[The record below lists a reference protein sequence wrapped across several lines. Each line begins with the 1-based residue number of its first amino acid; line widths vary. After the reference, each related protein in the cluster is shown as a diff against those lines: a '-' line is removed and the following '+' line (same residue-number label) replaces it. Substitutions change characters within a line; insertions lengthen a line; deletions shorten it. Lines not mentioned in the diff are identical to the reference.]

1 MYGEES
7 LSVCLLWEIRIIAQ
21 LNWKGTQAQHLH
33 FINGE
38 TEAQKGGMIY
48 PKVNRDARPQLKQ
61 EYRSAH
67 SQVQLF
73 LFPTLLLV
81 SPSARDLQA
90 RSWGF
95 VPSPPW
101 VTQLFCQKVCKR
113 PPWNLQDCSLV
124 WATWRVSFSII
135 LLDVRFYLSL

>member
-1 MYGEES
+1 MYREEPVC
-7 LSVCLLWEIRIIAQ
+7 LSVCLLREIRIIAQ

-38 TEAQKGGMIY
+38 TEAQKGGMTC
-48 PKVNRDARPQLKQ
+48 PKVNSDSRAQLKP
-61 EYRSAH
+61 EYGSAH

-81 SPSARDLQA
+81 SPSARDFQA
-90 RSWGF
+90 KSWGF

-101 VTQLFCQKVCKR
+101 VTQLF
-113 PPWNLQDCSLV
+113 
-124 WATWRVSFSII
+124 
-135 LLDVRFYLSL
+135 